1 MWSST
6 DIPETKGFTLEQV
19 SALFGDEVV
28 DMHGEVE
35 KSTDFLKERH
45 DMDKRVEVTWDEGSG
60 MSAAK
65 TLNGLV

>member
-1 MWSST
+1 M
-6 DIPETKGFTLEQV
+6 EQV